1 MRGTTVQGKAPTED
15 LVSAAKAGDRA
26 AFSELVLRFEKPL
39 RAHVDARIGDHL
51 RATIDA
57 DDVVQETFGKAFQ
70 AFGGFEWRGDGS
82 FLRWLRAITEN
93 VVLRVADRRRSERL
107 FELRRQGAGV
117 GQELTS
123 ASKDLRRGERFDQL
137 EEALA
142 SLSPDHRRVILL
154 ARIEGLQL
162 KEVAEQMSRSVS
174 AVQKLLLRALK
185 ELKEAFGDTE
195 SLHLPDRHLGIGRQN
210 DAE

>member
-1 MRGTTVQGKAPTED
+1 MQGKTPTED
-15 LVSAAKAGDRA
+15 LVRAAKAGDRA
-26 AFSELVLRFEKPL
+26 AFSELVLRFEEPL
-39 RAHVDARIGDHL
+39 RARIDARIGDHL

-70 AFGGFEWRGDGS
+70 ALSDFEWRGDGS
-82 FLRWLRAITEN
+82 FRRWLRAIAEN
-93 VVLRVADRRRSERL
+93 VVLRVADRRRTERH
-107 FELRRQGAGV
+107 FELRRDGAGV
-117 GQELTS
+117 DREATT

-162 KEVAEQMSRSVS
+162 KEVADRMNRSVS

-185 ELKEAFGDTE
+185 SLKESFGDTE
-195 SLHLPDRHLGIGRQN
+195 SLHLPDRQFGIGRQN
-210 DAE
+210 DVE